1 MKTQEE
7 QLAWH
12 NKIAATIG
20 TEQTIEVLQEFLS
33 GVRAEMAT
41 YLPSANDPNGYN
53 LHRLQGRAEMI
64 EFLIKTGKQH
74 TKATKGQSK

>member
-1 MKTQEE
+1 MKPKEE

-41 YLPSANDPNGYN
+41 YLPVNDPNGYN

-64 EFLIKTGKQH
+64 EYLIKTGKQH